1 MPTPLLIVALQ
12 NSSESITPKRVK
24 RPRLAEDGLP
34 AEMFQ
39 DVKRA
44 CHRWLMAGKGNE
56 CEAYRMHQRMIER
69 LMKSGTLV
77 PVPKTA
83 SATGRPSGK

>member
-1 MPTPLLIVALQ
+1 MHNEAMPVMTRRA
-12 NSSESITPKRVK
+12 K

-56 CEAYRMHQRMIER
+56 CEAYRMHQRMIEWLNEKR
-69 LMKSGTLV
+69 NFGGGSKGSERNRSSV
-77 PVPKTA
+77 VN
-83 SATGRPSGK
+83 